1 MSAPVGSSP
10 DAMMAFFVG
19 GPQNGATMWLAPG
32 TIRYRFPV
40 QATLDHLAHLSTEAG
55 ISVSS
60 LKCDEYVRTKE
71 MTYLYLRGCWIFE
84 WMGAS

>member
-32 TIRYRFPV
+32 TTRYRFPA
-40 QATLDHLAHLSTEAG
+40 QA
-55 ISVSS
+55 
-60 LKCDEYVRTKE
+60 DEYVRTKE
-71 MTYLYLRGCWIFE
+71 MTYRYLRGCWIFE